1 MGNKI
6 EELITDDVKKLGYE
20 IEYVE
25 YVKEGTNNIL
35 RIVIDKENVSLTTED
50 CETVSHA
57 VEEKIDSMMKGD
69 NSYILEVSSP
79 GLERALKNDRLYKK
93 YLGSKVNVKLY
104 KKYEDKKEIIGI
116 LKEVKEDSILID
128 SEGQEVEIEKKDIAC
143 GNTVYEF

>member
-1 MGNKI
+1 
-6 EELITDDVKKLGYE
+6 
-20 IEYVE
+20 
-25 YVKEGTNNIL
+25 
-35 RIVIDKENVSLTTED
+35 
-50 CETVSHA
+50 
-57 VEEKIDSMMKGD
+57 MKGD